1 MQAMAKT
8 RESGA
13 QGVPWGA
20 YWELTKP
27 RINLMVLV
35 TCALGFFIGGQGIHS
50 YVLLFYTLLGTGL
63 TVGGSAVLNHYLE
76 RDVDCLMQRT
86 RNRPL
91 PTGLIQP
98 STAMT
103 YGFLLVLAGICLL
116 LAFTGLL
123 TAFLAL
129 LSSFLY
135 VVIYTPM
142 KRLTWLNTSLGAIPG
157 ALPPVGGWTAATGEL
172 EVGAWV
178 FFLILFAWQHPHFYA
193 IAWMFRDDYRRGGFK
208 MLPVIEEDG
217 QRTCKHVIGFS
228 LLLLAVSVL
237 PTWMGLTGNVYLIGA
252 IVLGL
257 GFLAAGVMLTQTR
270 SLLSARRLL
279 QASVIYLPLLL
290 VLSVMD
296 AGF

>member
-1 MQAMAKT
+1 MKNTSEKQVSAI
-8 RESGA
+8 
-13 QGVPWGA
+13 PWGA

-27 RINLMVLV
+27 RIIFMVLI
-35 TCALGFFIGGQGIHS
+35 TCALGFFVGGQGIHS
-50 YVLLFYTLLGTGL
+50 HTLLFFTLLGTAF

-76 RDVDCLMQRT
+76 RDVDRLMVRT

-91 PTGLIQP
+91 PAGLIRP
-98 STAMT
+98 AAAMS
-103 YGFLLVLAGICLL
+103 YGFVLVLVGVCILL
-116 LAFTGLL
+116 SFAGLL

-129 LSSFLY
+129 LSAFLY

-142 KRLTWLNTSLGAIPG
+142 KRLSWLNTSLGAIPG

-172 EVGAWV
+172 ETGAWV

-193 IAWMFRDDYRRGGFK
+193 IAWMFREDYARGGFK
-208 MLPVIEEDG
+208 MLPVVEEDG
-217 QRTCKHVIGFS
+217 RRTCRQVILFS
-228 LLLLAVSVL
+228 LMLLAVSVL
-237 PTWMGLTGNVYLIGA
+237 PTWLGLMGTVYMVGA

-257 GFLAAGVMLTQTR
+257 GFLAAGIALAVSR
-270 SLLSARRLL
+270 SALSARRLL

-290 VLSVMD
+290 VLSVFD